1 MTRLLDPGLETL
13 AQMFSKMGKLA
24 RTTVSDA
31 LSSFIHRKHMQKKI
45 KANSDVLLELGV
57 EIEGKAVELLA
68 RYQPMAKDLRLI
80 KSYIKISYDYSRL
93 GRYAHEITVTEE
105 VFEEREPCDRTFIEE
120 IGSKVL
126 ALIDTSLEA
135 VARMDSDLA
144 RKLSEKD
151 DEVDDMYHRYLEESL
166 TDRKH
171 SMPCLAGNLFAARHL
186 ERIADHC
193 VYMGASVIYAVTAER
208 VVLG

>member
-1 MTRLLDPGLETL
+1 MARLLDPGLETL
-13 AQMFSKMGKLA
+13 AQMLSKMGKLA
-24 RTTVSDA
+24 RTTVSEA
-31 LSSFIHRKHMQKKI
+31 LDSFLRRKHLHKRVR
-45 KANSDVLLELGV
+45 ADSDILLGLGV

-93 GRYAHEITVTEE
+93 GRYAYDITETEE
-105 VFEEREPCDRTFIEE
+105 VFEEKEPCDRTFIEE
-120 IGSKVL
+120 MGSKVL

-166 TDRKH
+166 TDGKY
-171 SMPCLAGNLFAARHL
+171 SMPCLAGNLFVARHL

-193 VYMGASVIYAVTAER
+193 VYMGESIIYAVTAER